1 MRPAIRV
8 YTERSR
14 RVKHRKLGRTGLE
27 VSEIGLGTEFLNG
40 QPRDTVVAVI
50 AEALRAGVSYMDLL
64 FCFQDYLD
72 NLGAALQTAGGKP
85 TIAGHLG
92 CAETDGQYRKSRDPE
107 ECDRNFNDMLGRVG
121 IDRVDVLM
129 IQNVD
134 AEDDYQQIVGPGG
147 LLELARRHREAGRAR
162 FFGISTHKVPIAQ
175 AALRSGLFDVLMF
188 PVNPAFDAMPG
199 DVSPWEASAVGAA
212 AGSARRELYRT
223 CAGEGVGLVAMK
235 PFAGG
240 WFFRPDNPSGIT
252 LTPVQGLSYA
262 LSQPGIST
270 VVPGVKN
277 TDELRAAMRFLE
289 ATPEEKDFSAA
300 IAGSAGTVQGSCV
313 YCNHCLPCPSLID
326 VGETLRLLDIAEHHN
341 TDNVRAAYAALSVK
355 ASACVECG
363 ECVDRCP
370 FGVDVIQRMRRAA
383 DVFGS

>member
-1 MRPAIRV
+1 M
-8 YTERSR
+8 E
-14 RVKHRKLGRTGLE
+14 HRKLGRTGLE

-50 AEALRAGVSYMDLL
+50 AEALRRGVTYLDLL

-107 ECDRNFNDMLGRVG
+107 ECDRNFNDMLARIGLG
-121 IDRVDVLM
+121 HVDVLM

-134 AEDDYQQIVGPGG
+134 AEDDYQEIVGTRG
-147 LLELARRHREAGRAR
+147 LLELALRHREAGRAR
-162 FFGISTHKVPIAQ
+162 FLGLSTHKVPIAQ
-175 AALRSGLFDVLMF
+175 TALRSGLFDLLMF

-199 DVSPWEASAVGAA
+199 DVAPWEASGAGAA
-212 AGSARRELYRT
+212 GGAARRELYRA
-223 CAGEGVGLVAMK
+223 CAGEGIGLVAMK

-240 WFFRPDNPSGIT
+240 WFFRPDNPSGLT
-252 LTPVQGLSYA
+252 LTPVQSLSYA
-262 LSQPGIST
+262 LSQPGLST
-270 VVPGVKN
+270 VVPGVKSLE
-277 TDELRAAMRFLE
+277 ELTAALRFLD
-289 ATPEEKDFSAA
+289 APPEEKDFSAA
-300 IAGSAGTVQGSCV
+300 IAGSAGISQGSCV
-313 YCNHCLPCPSLID
+313 YCNHCLPCPSFID
-326 VGETLRLLDIAEHHN
+326 VGETLRLLDIAEHSN
-341 TDNVRAAYAALSVK
+341 TDSVRATYAALSVK

-363 ECVDRCP
+363 ECLDRCP

>member
-1 MRPAIRV
+1 M
-8 YTERSR
+8 
-14 RVKHRKLGRTGLE
+14 
-27 VSEIGLGTEFLNG
+27 
-40 QPRDTVVAVI
+40 
-50 AEALRAGVSYMDLL
+50 
-64 FCFQDYLD
+64 
-72 NLGAALQTAGGKP
+72 
-85 TIAGHLG
+85 
-92 CAETDGQYRKSRDPE
+92 
-107 ECDRNFNDMLGRVG
+107 
-121 IDRVDVLM
+121 
-129 IQNVD
+129 
-134 AEDDYQQIVGPGG
+134 
-147 LLELARRHREAGRAR
+147 ARRHREAGRAR
-162 FFGISTHKVPIAQ
+162 VFGISTHKTPIAQ
-175 AALRSGLFDVLMF
+175 AAVRSGIFDVLMF

-199 DVSPWEASAVGAA
+199 DVAPWDASAAGTD

-252 LTPVQGLSYA
+252 LTAAQSLSYA

-277 TDELRAAMRFLE
+277 TEELRTAMRFLD
-289 ATPEEKDFSAA
+289 APPEERDFSAA
-300 IAGSAGTVQGSCV
+300 IVGSAGISQGSCV

-326 VGETLRLLDIAEHHN
+326 VGETLRLLDIAEHSN
-341 TDNVRAAYAALSVK
+341 TDSVRATYAALPVK

-363 ECVDRCP
+363 ECLDRCP

>member
-1 MRPAIRV
+1 MK
-8 YTERSR
+8 R
-14 RVKHRKLGRTGLE
+14 RRLGRTGLE

-40 QPRDTVVAVI
+40 QARDIVVAVI
-50 AEALRAGVSYMDLL
+50 AEALRRGVGYMDLL

-72 NLGAALQTAGGKP
+72 NLGAALQAAGRRP
-85 TIAGHLG
+85 LIAGHLG

-107 ECDRNFNDMLGRVG
+107 ECGRNFDDMLSRVG
-121 IDRVDVLM
+121 IDHVDVVM

-134 AEDDYQQIVGPGG
+134 AEDDYQQMVGPGG
-147 LLELARRHREAGRAR
+147 LLEVARRHQQAGRAR
-162 FFGISTHKVPIAQ
+162 FLGISTHKVPIAQ

-199 DVSPWEASAVGAA
+199 DVSPWEAGDAGALGGA
-212 AGSARRELYRT
+212 TRRELYRA
-223 CAGEGVGLVAMK
+223 CAGEGIGLVAMK

-277 TDELRAAMRFLE
+277 LEELRAALRFLD
-289 ATPEEKDFSAA
+289 AAPQEKDFSAA
-300 IAGSAGTVQGSCV
+300 IAGSAATWQGSCV

-326 VGETLRLLDIAEHHN
+326 VGETLRLLDIAEHQH
-341 TDNVRAAYAALSVK
+341 TDSVRAAYAALSVN

-363 ECVDRCP
+363 ECLDRCP

-383 DVFGS
+383 DLFGS